1 MKKIFYLFILVT
13 FFACSSDD
21 PISEAVIETVEN
33 VITDLAATGSVS
45 QQTPVEAK
53 KTIYGKWNFP
63 NSGKTSTL
71 SKSRSCAFDFIEF
84 TDESYIMALI
94 LEGEKITAFGSYVM
108 NEDSSGNVSSVS
120 LNFNLGTSEITIA
133 TLTNIVVVQNG
144 ENLSATFT
152 VDLSIPDDAS
162 FAACNSIEGDYN
174 NVGKEEPMEA
184 STNAIEGSNHEILV
198 NNTWTLVSIV
208 EDGEDV
214 TSEAFEDFCIDENAS
229 YESGQDVFIDGCSP
243 PTSLVLSI
251 SAFGSYSLVYTGG
264 SQGTLVQV
272 DPWNWTDD
280 SQTAMIVGEDEDLIT
295 IVSLSNTSAVFSS
308 SYNDEDSSGN
318 IVSTTDIITFSSP
331 SN

>member
-1 MKKIFYLFILVT
+1 
-13 FFACSSDD
+13 
-21 PISEAVIETVEN
+21 
-33 VITDLAATGSVS
+33 
-45 QQTPVEAK
+45 
-53 KTIYGKWNFP
+53 
-63 NSGKTSTL
+63 
-71 SKSRSCAFDFIEF
+71 
-84 TDESYIMALI
+84 
-94 LEGEKITAFGSYVM
+94 
-108 NEDSSGNVSSVS
+108 
-120 LNFNLGTSEITIA
+120 
-133 TLTNIVVVQNG
+133 
-144 ENLSATFT
+144 
-152 VDLSIPDDAS
+152 
-162 FAACNSIEGDYN
+162 
-174 NVGKEEPMEA
+174 MEA

-251 SAFGSYSLVYTGG
+251 SAFGSYSFVYTGG